1 MTSRTPVAPKSTQLG
16 WRRVSRSRD
25 LPTILGVLCVVGSAL
40 PLLVVRL
47 IVTAPQQRVVDL
59 EVYREAGTSV
69 LIGRP
74 VYEHLTAIPHLL
86 PFTYPPI
93 SALLSVPLVAV
104 PLGVAQL
111 LWSLAVVATLAW
123 VVSVVFEPLLQRF
136 GRWRPTAYGLLIATT
151 LWLLPIRDQVRFGQV
166 GLFLVALVVADLF
179 VNDAVAGWRR
189 RPRWWGRQGTLVG
202 VATAVKL
209 TPGVFIVYL
218 GLCRRWRAALVA
230 AGTAALLTIVAFLV
244 LPEDSAA
251 FWFDALLDG
260 SRLGSHSGTSNQS
273 IRGLLLH
280 LRLDSTWL
288 WLLLATT
295 LAGIG
300 FRAALYAHRAGNELA
315 AITIVG
321 LLSCLLSPVA
331 WIHHLA
337 WIPLVLALI
346 VGDGR
351 DRSRVVLAIGVWL
364 WFVLRVPW
372 YGTWM
377 LVSDVGPSWLAR
389 FIQQGYGAAAIALI
403 IVVAWVAHRDATRPA
418 GIRT

>member
-1 MTSRTPVAPKSTQLG
+1 M
-16 WRRVSRSRD
+16 
-25 LPTILGVLCVVGSAL
+25 
-40 PLLVVRL
+40 
-47 IVTAPQQRVVDL
+47 
-59 EVYREAGTSV
+59 
-69 LIGRP
+69 
-74 VYEHLTAIPHLL
+74 
-86 PFTYPPI
+86 
-93 SALLSVPLVAV
+93 
-104 PLGVAQL
+104 
-111 LWSLAVVATLAW
+111 
-123 VVSVVFEPLLQRF
+123 
-136 GRWRPTAYGLLIATT
+136 
-151 LWLLPIRDQVRFGQV
+151 
-166 GLFLVALVVADLF
+166 
-179 VNDAVAGWRR
+179 
-189 RPRWWGRQGTLVG
+189 
-202 VATAVKL
+202 
-209 TPGVFIVYL
+209 
-218 GLCRRWRAALVA
+218 
-230 AGTAALLTIVAFLV
+230 
-244 LPEDSAA
+244 
-251 FWFDALLDG
+251 
-260 SRLGSHSGTSNQS
+260 
-273 IRGLLLH
+273 
-280 LRLDSTWL
+280 
-288 WLLLATT
+288 
-295 LAGIG
+295 AGIG